1 MVVNGQ
7 LVIVDAPCSGVQM
20 AWFAYFT
27 ACVCAAA
34 VAADDRAFVRRMPLV
49 GAVVLL
55 GNVVR
60 NSVLVAFE
68 SRPQGLAAVWHE
80 AIGLAVLAAVC
91 AAVWALVQPRAS
103 ARHA

>member
-1 MVVNGQ
+1 V
-7 LVIVDAPCSGVQM
+7 L
-20 AWFAYFT
+20 
-27 ACVCAAA
+27 
-34 VAADDRAFVRRMPLV
+34 
-49 GAVVLL
+49 VLL

-68 SRPQGLAAVWHE
+68 SRPQGLATLWHE

-91 AAVWALVQPRAS
+91 AAVWALVQRAS